1 MISLTFAE
9 TFGRGS
15 MRDFKHIREAW
26 TQLNGISTTM
36 GKLERE
42 LTKQMM
48 EMDHRIK
55 SHQTLHQIKQ
65 SDKAS

>member
-1 MISLTFAE
+1 
-9 TFGRGS
+9 